1 VDHPYLASGCGR
13 PVARWLGVLYSARLS
28 VGAGKVPVM
37 EKSLALGELIKRQS
51 YVVTRRQ
58 ALEAG
63 LL

>member
-1 VDHPYLASGCGR
+1 
-13 PVARWLGVLYSARLS
+13 VARWLGVLYSARLS
-28 VGAGKVPVM
+28 VGAGKVLVM